1 MNRRE
6 LIRNIAA
13 GTATVFIVPS
23 VLTSCQE
30 DQPEPE
36 NPDANKLTIDLTNF
50 NNSSLTSTGG
60 SKVIENIIIINT
72 GDGFIALSSVC
83 THSGCQVSYNHGNEN
98 LPCPC
103 HGSIFSTSGAV
114 LNGPASS
121 PTIAFKSSYML
132 ICYSPPISNR
142 CLSASGHPQSG
153 HGNDVSLDLNSAAA
167 ENVD

>member
-23 VLTSCQE
+23 VLTSCE
-30 DQPEPE
+30 KDELD
-36 NPDANKLTIDLTNF
+36 PDNGNGDPQDNILTIDLNDSDY
-50 NNSSLTSTGG
+50 SSLGSDGG
-60 SKVIENIIIINT
+60 SKVIDNVIIINT

-83 THSGCQVSYNHGNEN
+83 THSGCQVTYNHGNEN

-103 HGSIFSTSGAV
+103 HGSIFSTTGSV

-121 PTIAFKSSYML
+121 PLKKYDVTVEGDILTIDRS
-132 ICYSPPISNR
+132 
-142 CLSASGHPQSG
+142 
-153 HGNDVSLDLNSAAA
+153 
-167 ENVD
+167 

>member
-23 VLTSCQE
+23 ILTSCEKE
-30 DQPEPE
+30 DPDPDNPME
-36 NPDANKLTIDLTNF
+36 NTVTIDLNDDNF
-50 NNSSLTSTGG
+50 SSLVSTGG
-60 SKVIENIIIINT
+60 SQVVDNVMVINT

-83 THSGCQVSYNHGNEN
+83 THQGCQVSYDHGNEN

-103 HGSIFSTSGAV
+103 HGSIFSTTGSV

-121 PTIAFKSSYML
+121 PLKKYDVTQEGDILTID
-132 ICYSPPISNR
+132 
-142 CLSASGHPQSG
+142 LS
-153 HGNDVSLDLNSAAA
+153 
-167 ENVD
+167 